1 MRGSS
6 SFTGSAPKKRAGC
19 RPRASVGFVCAF
31 LPASQY
37 APSKRR
43 GRQRGR
49 DASGKNH
56 TLRTRFGGRLATRC
70 RPRRASAIAN
80 RWAIILWHTARM
92 PDDTPPL
99 GERRYEPRPD
109 TAAGFEFI
117 MGQIVAVALVTLLI
131 GAALYCLPAIVARR
145 RAHPKT
151 TTIFALTCCS
161 VGRSS
166 AGSPPWSGH

>member
-1 MRGSS
+1 
-6 SFTGSAPKKRAGC
+6 
-19 RPRASVGFVCAF
+19 
-31 LPASQY
+31 
-37 APSKRR
+37 
-43 GRQRGR
+43 
-49 DASGKNH
+49 
-56 TLRTRFGGRLATRC
+56 
-70 RPRRASAIAN
+70 
-80 RWAIILWHTARM
+80 M